1 MDDKINIPYKKYTKR
16 TSPIISYY
24 SHLTNP
30 NNENY
35 NSEISKIQEMN
46 LQNTEQNKI
55 SDNNNN
61 NKKNLFNESNKIR
74 KYSSQKNNNFK
85 LKSEMDITKKYSYD
99 KTYEKKDIIEDNKN
113 INKEI
118 NCINEIKVIKPED
131 LIPTKVNN
139 SVILRI
145 NPLIYQNE
153 SYDFLSSNLYILLKD
168 QLGCKFLQEK
178 LQKDP
183 KNSVYFFFKSLVPN
197 IVELIKDKFANYFIQ
212 RFFYYLSEEQLEY
225 ILKIISNDFFEI
237 CNDNHGTRVIQC
249 LIDYLITENLR
260 NIFFENIRP
269 IFIQLINEING
280 THIIYKFLY
289 NFPEFSEI
297 SNDIITDNIIQIA
310 THKRGCIFLQ
320 NYISGIKQYNFWQ
333 KVIQNL
339 LKNIHVLII
348 DQYGNYLMQYL
359 LNLKDSQITL
369 EIINK
374 TINNIAFYSKHK
386 YANYVIEKILI
397 NSDYSQK
404 QKIVEK
410 ISSQDIMNELI
421 FDQQGNFIILK
432 ALKFAD
438 ENKRKNILDIINN
451 LKKKIEE
458 FPNGKTF
465 LKKLQNYYE
474 YK

>member
-1 MDDKINIPYKKYTKR
+1 M
-16 TSPIISYY
+16 
-24 SHLTNP
+24 
-30 NNENY
+30 
-35 NSEISKIQEMN
+35 
-46 LQNTEQNKI
+46 
-55 SDNNNN
+55 
-61 NKKNLFNESNKIR
+61 
-74 KYSSQKNNNFK
+74 
-85 LKSEMDITKKYSYD
+85 
-99 KTYEKKDIIEDNKN
+99 
-113 INKEI
+113 
-118 NCINEIKVIKPED
+118 
-131 LIPTKVNN
+131 
-139 SVILRI
+139 
-145 NPLIYQNE
+145 
-153 SYDFLSSNLYILLKD
+153 
-168 QLGCKFLQEK
+168 
-178 LQKDP
+178 
-183 KNSVYFFFKSLVPN
+183 
-197 IVELIKDKFANYFIQ
+197 ELIKDKFANYFIQ

-359 LNLKDSQITL
+359 LNLKDTQITL

-374 TINNIAFYSKHK
+374 TINNIASYSKHK
-386 YANYVIEKILI
+386 YANHVIEKLLI
-397 NSDYSQK
+397 IY
-404 QKIVEK
+404 
-410 ISSQDIMNELI
+410 
-421 FDQQGNFIILK
+421 
-432 ALKFAD
+432 
-438 ENKRKNILDIINN
+438 
-451 LKKKIEE
+451 
-458 FPNGKTF
+458 
-465 LKKLQNYYE
+465 
-474 YK
+474 